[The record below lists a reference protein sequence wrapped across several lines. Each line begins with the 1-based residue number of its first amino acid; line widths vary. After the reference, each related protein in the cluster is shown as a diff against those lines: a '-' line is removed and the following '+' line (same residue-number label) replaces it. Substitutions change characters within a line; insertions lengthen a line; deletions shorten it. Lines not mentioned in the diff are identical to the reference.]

1 MLLPLNYKIM
11 YNITLQKYFYERI
24 DKQKQ
29 VYKCKSY
36 GEKTNVILLR

>member
-11 YNITLQKYFYERI
+11 YNITLQKNRI
-24 DKQKQ
+24 REQKQ

>member
-24 DKQKQ
+24 DKQ